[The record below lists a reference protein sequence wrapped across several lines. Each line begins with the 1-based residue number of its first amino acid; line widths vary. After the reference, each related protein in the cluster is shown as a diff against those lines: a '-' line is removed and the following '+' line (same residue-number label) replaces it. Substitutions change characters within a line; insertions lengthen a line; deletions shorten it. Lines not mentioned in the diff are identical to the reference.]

1 MGTHW
6 INSRDTTKL
15 TKESLTNSTPH
26 QSLMAM
32 QALNKHMTNLTENY
46 TKCLTGLCP
55 QKGYI
60 MWTGQKNHGT
70 TGISVNRGELLKT
83 GIESIKNTEKI
94 TTGAPTPL
102 KETRTIDYWNSTHTK
117 KNQIITKQIMD
128 NSKNTK
134 ELFRIV
140 NNLTGWNIHNP
151 LPPGKTSEEI
161 AEDFAK
167 FFSNKITIWESFTG
181 TPQYHPKETNTPKL
195 TTFRPLTDG
204 EVKREIM
211 GMKNKNCELDH
222 ISTLMLKGVITACL
236 PTITCIVN
244 MSLRRGHFITD
255 WKQAIVRPLLKKTG
269 SKPLHKKYRPVSNLS
284 FLSKLVEWCMLQQ
297 LLDHCTQHNLISDFQ
312 SA

>member
-1 MGTHW
+1 
-6 INSRDTTKL
+6 
-15 TKESLTNSTPH
+15 
-26 QSLMAM
+26 
-32 QALNKHMTNLTENY
+32 
-46 TKCLTGLCP
+46 
-55 QKGYI
+55 

-70 TGISVNRGELLKT
+70 TGISVNRGALLKT
-83 GIESIKNTEKI
+83 GIESIKKHREDHHWSTY
-94 TTGAPTPL
+94 TTQRNKNNRLL
-102 KETRTIDYWNSTHTK
+102 KFHTQK
-117 KNQIITKQIMD
+117 KTQIITKQIMD

-140 NNLTGWNIHNP
+140 NNLTGCNIHNP

-167 FFSNKITIWESFTG
+167 FFSNKITIRESFTG
-181 TPQYHPKETNTPKL
+181 TPQYHPKETNTLKL

-236 PTITCIVN
+236 PTITCIAN

-255 WKQAIVRPLLKKTG
+255 WKQAIVRPLLKEPG